1 MPQDI
6 PHTQDK
12 APYLH
17 MLWASFAFA
26 LMATF
31 SRWAGEYCDWRLIAV
46 ARATVACVFAFLLAK
61 SAGAKL
67 VFWKPR
73 ILWVRSLAGNVSLF
87 CNFYALAN
95 LPVSDTLTLMN
106 TAPIW
111 VTILQ
116 WLVFKHKPTR
126 GIIVAVITS
135 VIGIALIQQPHF
147 QEGKFACLMA
157 LIGAFTTSI
166 AMLGLNRLQ
175 SVNPRSVVVHFSAV
189 ASVSTL
195 ILLFLTG
202 NSATYAPLQNTHA
215 ASLLLLLGTCG
226 VLGQLGMTMAF
237 AKGHAT
243 RVAVVSLSQILFGV
257 VADLL
262 LWGRAFNLVSIFGML
277 MVATPTAWLLL
288 GETPKESHDVLEAE
302 MS

>member
-1 MPQDI
+1 
-6 PHTQDK
+6 
-12 APYLH
+12 
-17 MLWASFAFA
+17 MLWASVAFT

-61 SAGAKL
+61 AVGAKL
-67 VFWKPR
+67 VFWQPR

-111 VTILQ
+111 VAILQ
-116 WLVFKHKPTR
+116 WLVFQHKPTR
-126 GIIVAVITS
+126 GIIVAVLTS
-135 VIGIALIQQPHF
+135 VFGIALIQQPHF
-147 QEGKFACLMA
+147 QEGKFAILMA

-175 SVNPRSVVVHFSAV
+175 SVNPRAVVVHFSAV

-202 NSATYAPLQNTHA
+202 TRETYAPLQNTHA

-226 VLGQLGMTMAF
+226 VLGQIGMTMAF

-243 RVAVVSLSQILFGV
+243 RVAVVALSQILFGV
-257 VADLL
+257 LADLL
-262 LWGRAFNLVSIFGML
+262 LWGRSFNLVSIFGMIL
-277 MVATPTAWLLL
+277 VAAPTAWLLL
-288 GETPKESHDVLEAE
+288 GETPKENHDVLEAE

>member
-1 MPQDI
+1 
-6 PHTQDK
+6 
-12 APYLH
+12 
-17 MLWASFAFA
+17 MLWASFAFT

-61 SAGAKL
+61 AVGAKL
-67 VFWKPR
+67 LFWRPH

-116 WLVFKHKPTR
+116 WLVFKQKPTR
-126 GIIVAVITS
+126 GILVAVLTS
-135 VIGIALIQQPHF
+135 VLGIALIQQPHF

-175 SVNPRSVVVHFSAV
+175 SVNPRAVVLHFSAV

-195 ILLFLTG
+195 VLLLLTG
-202 NSATYAPLQNTHA
+202 NSETFAPLQNA
-215 ASLLLLLGTCG
+215 QAVSLLLLLGMCG
-226 VLGQLGMTMAF
+226 VAGQIGMTMAF

-257 VADLL
+257 LADLL
-262 LWGRAFNLVSIFGML
+262 LWGRAFNLISILGML
-277 MVATPTAWLLL
+277 MVAAPTAWLLL

>member
-1 MPQDI
+1 
-6 PHTQDK
+6 
-12 APYLH
+12 
-17 MLWASFAFA
+17 MLWASLAFT

-61 SAGAKL
+61 AAGAKL
-67 VFWKPR
+67 VFWRPR

-116 WLVFKHKPTR
+116 WLIFKHKPTR
-126 GIIVAVITS
+126 GISVAVLSS

-147 QEGKFACLMA
+147 QDGKFAILMA

-175 SVNPRSVVVHFSAV
+175 SVNPRAVVVHFSVV
-189 ASVSTL
+189 ASISTL
-195 ILLFLTG
+195 ILLMLTD
-202 NSATYAPLQNTHA
+202 NRATYAPLQNASA
-215 ASLLLLLGTCG
+215 ASLLLLLGICG
-226 VLGQLGMTMAF
+226 VLGQIGMTMAF

-243 RVAVVSLSQILFGV
+243 RVAVVALSQILFGV

-262 LWGRAFNLVSIFGML
+262 LWGRSFNLVSIAGMI
-277 MVATPTAWLLL
+277 MVAAPTAWLLL

>member
-1 MPQDI
+1 MPSAKFST
-6 PHTQDK
+6 HDK
-12 APYLH
+12 TPYLH
-17 MLWASFAFA
+17 MLWASFAFT

-61 SAGAKL
+61 AVGAKL
-67 VFWKPR
+67 LFWRPH

-116 WLVFKHKPTR
+116 WLVFKQKPTR
-126 GIIVAVITS
+126 GILVAVLTS
-135 VIGIALIQQPHF
+135 VLGIALIQQPHF

-175 SVNPRSVVVHFSAV
+175 SVNPRAVVLHFSAV

-195 ILLFLTG
+195 VLLLLTG
-202 NSATYAPLQNTHA
+202 NSETFAPLQNA
-215 ASLLLLLGTCG
+215 QAVSLLLLLGTCG
-226 VLGQLGMTMAF
+226 VAGQIGMTMAF

-257 VADLL
+257 LADLL
-262 LWGRAFNLVSIFGML
+262 LWGRAFNLISILGML
-277 MVATPTAWLLL
+277 MVAAPTAWLLL

>member
-1 MPQDI
+1 
-6 PHTQDK
+6 
-12 APYLH
+12 
-17 MLWASFAFA
+17 MLWASFAFT

-46 ARATVACVFAFLLAK
+46 ARATVAFVFALLLAK
-61 SAGAKL
+61 AVGAKL
-67 VFWKPR
+67 VFWQPR

-87 CNFYALAN
+87 CNFYALAH

-116 WLVFKHKPTR
+116 WLVFKHQPTR
-126 GIIVAVITS
+126 GIIVAVLTS
-135 VIGIALIQQPHF
+135 VIGIVLIQQPHF

-157 LIGAFTTSI
+157 LTGAFTTSI

-175 SVNPRSVVVHFSAV
+175 SVNPRAVVVHFSAV

-195 ILLFLTG
+195 VLLFLTG
-202 NSATYAPLQNTHA
+202 TTLAPLHNAPA

-237 AKGHAT
+237 AKGQAT

-257 VADLL
+257 LADLL
-262 LWGRAFNLVSIFGML
+262 LWGRTFNLVSIFGMML
-277 MVATPTAWLLL
+277 VAAPTAWLLL

>member
-1 MPQDI
+1 MP
-6 PHTQDK
+6 PGSPNTHDK
-12 APYLH
+12 TPYLH
-17 MLWASFAFA
+17 MLWASFAFT

-61 SAGAKL
+61 AVGAKL
-67 VFWKPR
+67 VFWRPR

-111 VTILQ
+111 VTVLQ
-116 WLVFKHKPTR
+116 WLVFKQKPTR
-126 GIIVAVITS
+126 GIFVAVLTS
-135 VIGIALIQQPHF
+135 VLGIALIQQPHF

-175 SVNPRSVVVHFSAV
+175 SVNPRAVVVHFSAV

-195 ILLFLTG
+195 LLLFLTG
-202 NSATYAPLQNTHA
+202 KSETFAPLQNA
-215 ASLLLLLGTCG
+215 SAVSLLLLLGTCG
-226 VLGQLGMTMAF
+226 VAGQIGMTMAF

-257 VADLL
+257 LADLL
-262 LWGRAFNLVSIFGML
+262 LWGRIFNLVSIFGML
-277 MVATPTAWLLL
+277 MVAAPTAWLLL